1 MKRLFAAL
9 AVSAA
14 LATPAWSALPV
25 GAAAPSFDVQATKG
39 GQVYPFS
46 LSRHLRDGPV
56 VVYFFPAAFTQGCT
70 IEAHE
75 FAAAM
80 DDFEAQHASVI
91 GLTAGNTERLAEF
104 SVSECRSRFP
114 VAAATPEQI
123 RAYDAVLAIRPNLSD
138 RTSYVIAPDG
148 HVIFALT
155 SMNPVEHVQQTLA
168 AVRTWRAQHPAH

>member
-1 MKRLFAAL
+1 
-9 AVSAA
+9 
-14 LATPAWSALPV
+14 
-25 GAAAPSFDVQATKG
+25 
-39 GQVYPFS
+39 
-46 LSRHLRDGPV
+46 
-56 VVYFFPAAFTQGCT
+56 
-70 IEAHE
+70 
-75 FAAAM
+75 M

-155 SMNPVEHVQQTLA
+155 SMNPVEHVTQTLA
-168 AVRTWRAQHPAH
+168 AVRTWRAQHPAHR